1 MPDFWNDVINP
12 HVRNENYK
20 GTWEELQ
27 HNASFRPTIY
37 IGLGGFGCMV
47 VRALKASIN
56 ELIPVP
62 QICDGFA
69 FIALDTHPREATDI
83 FTPVEYIEMIGIH
96 PDTVASN
103 QRNAKSLGWYKKLA
117 GKWSAK
123 TISGGADMVKA
134 LGRIAF
140 LFPATLTRFLASLNS
155 AYTAVNRF
163 KENFGA
169 RANTKVYLISSL
181 AGGTGAGMFA
191 DVCIVTKKFLS
202 DNVGVNHLFQ
212 AIVVTPE
219 VLQDE
224 VQDIKF
230 PDLYANVYASLKELF
245 HFIRGNKEPVTYGM
259 PGYENV
265 MVSQDFMPDP
275 LFLLTDR
282 NDKVIFDKMK
292 DMAHS
297 VVQYLMF
304 EIQSPLETSEGQPKV
319 QDKENPQQSN
329 FGIDDMP
336 KFLSSIGTVRFGLPM
351 EKLVELYALRI
362 IDQALNK
369 ELLDSVGQS
378 EVDQWID
385 QHHLSEA
392 EADQL
397 QGAIRKDKEGNPIRI
412 GIDVLGEVGDKERTE
427 LLEACSDLKA
437 KKLLLAA
444 EQYKPIMERN
454 SSVLIESAKKGL
466 ELRFHEILKSQSVG
480 AAVDFLERLSNE
492 VSAHRKALEQ
502 ELHRDKDRLT
512 KADHKL
518 SQSAS
523 AVGMAAKSFII
534 GRGGKIKAA
543 LGSFD
548 GDLEAYL
555 NQRVVVW
562 SQEIGIQVY
571 EKLSSYLKDFHGRW
585 VKVRDSLKGRSAF
598 TRNCAIAIGLELDSL
613 SDMSKRG
620 AGNRF
625 SLVDKERVKLLYDQY
640 IPDDSEKAI
649 AERARHLW
657 RETEMIADTSSSDEM
672 WMAKVKGAIYDEIQS
687 KLSGVNILTAINLF
701 YPEQQKKDSL
711 FTSLVSLSNALFPLD
726 SSKQEGAY
734 ETSWIIAV
742 HQSIRQDFL
751 QLFGNYKPKGDGMMH
766 AYFPNAFEVV
776 LYCIRHGY
784 TAHSLIRLQTYKANY
799 DMLQTRYE
807 QSFSRGIAH
816 RPIHCWS
823 DANEWE
829 ELIPKPPGEEE
840 AIKLFAVGRAFSFLF
855 PSVTLPDGKPN
866 EKKNSAFIYT
876 RGNVYYFLPDEAAEP
891 EKIGS
896 GLENAVGNFQDRP
909 EWQQRIRE
917 LVEVKIVEIGKS
929 AIRARLTNEY
939 IPLLKNE
946 IEISDKGHDLER
958 VRVLRALLDSLINKH
973 SGFIERELRE
983 TRV

>member
-1 MPDFWNDVINP
+1 MPDFWNDIINP

-37 IGLGGFGCMV
+37 IVLGGFGCMV
-47 VRALKASIN
+47 VRALKKSIN
-56 ELIPVP
+56 DLIPVP
-62 QICDGFA
+62 QIRDGFA
-69 FIALDTHPREATDI
+69 FIALDTHSRETTDI
-83 FTPVEYIEMIGIH
+83 LTPVEYIEMIGIH

-103 QRNAKSLGWYKKLA
+103 PRNAKSLGWYKKLA

-123 TISGGADMVKA
+123 TISGGVDMTKP

-140 LFPATLTRFLASLNS
+140 LFPPTLTKFLASLNS
-155 AYTAVNRF
+155 AYTTVNRF
-163 KENFGA
+163 KQNFGA

-181 AGGTGAGMFA
+181 AGGTGSGMFA
-191 DVCIVTKKFLS
+191 DACIVTKKFLS
-202 DNVGVNHLFQ
+202 DNVGVNYLFQ
-212 AIVVTPE
+212 SIVVTPE

-224 VQDIKF
+224 AQDIKF
-230 PDLYANVYASLKELF
+230 PDFYANVYASLKEIF
-245 HFIRGNKEPVTYGM
+245 HFIRGNKETVTYGM

-275 LFLLTDR
+275 LFLVTDR

-292 DMAHS
+292 DIADS

-362 IDQALNK
+362 IDHALDK

-392 EADQL
+392 KADQL
-397 QGAIRKDKEGNPIRI
+397 QGAIRKNKEGNPMRI
-412 GIDVLGEVGDKERTE
+412 AIDVVGEIGDKKRTE
-427 LLEACSDLKA
+427 LIKACSDLKA
-437 KKLLLAA
+437 KKLLSVS
-444 EQYKPIMERN
+444 EQYKPIMEKN
-454 SSVLIESAKKGL
+454 SSVLLELAKKGL
-466 ELRFHEILKSQSVG
+466 ELRFHEILKGQSVG

-502 ELHRDKDRLT
+502 EFHRDKERLV

-518 SQSAS
+518 SQSAG
-523 AVGMAAKSFII
+523 AVGMAAKSFIV

-555 NQRVVVW
+555 NQQVVVW

-571 EKLSSYLKDFHGRW
+571 EKLSSYLKGFHGRW
-585 VKVRDSLKGRSAF
+585 VKVQDSLRGRSAF
-598 TRNCAIAIGLELDSL
+598 VRNSAVATGLEIDSL
-613 SDMSKRG
+613 SDISKRG

-625 SLVDKERVKLLYDQY
+625 SLVDKERAKVLYDQY
-640 IPDDSEKAI
+640 IPSDLEKAI

-657 RETEMIADTSSSDEM
+657 RETEMITDTSSSDEM
-672 WMAKVKGAIYDEIQS
+672 WVAKVKGAINDEIQS
-687 KLSGVNILTAINLF
+687 KLLGVNILTVINHF
-701 YPEQQKKDSL
+701 YSEQQKKDSL
-711 FTSLVSLSNALFPLD
+711 FTSLVSLANALFPLD

-734 ETSWIIAV
+734 ETSWITAV
-742 HQSIRQDFL
+742 HQSIRQDFQ

-784 TAHSLIRLQTYKANY
+784 TAHSLTRLQTYKANY
-799 DMLQTRYE
+799 DMLQARYE
-807 QSFSRGIAH
+807 QAFSEGIAH
-816 RPIHCWS
+816 RPIHCWT
-823 DANEWE
+823 DASKWE
-829 ELIPKPPGEEE
+829 ELVPRPKGEDE
-840 AIKLFAVGRAFSFLF
+840 AFELFALGRALSYLY
-855 PSVTLPDGKPN
+855 PTDEKRN
-866 EKKNSAFIYT
+866 EAYIYN
-876 RGNVYYFLPDEAAEP
+876 RGNVYFIQTGAGE
-891 EKIGS
+891 EKIKIGT
-896 GLENAVGNFQDRP
+896 GIEEAVENFTVQP
-909 EWQQRIRE
+909 EWRE
-917 LVEVKIVEIGKS
+917 RVRNLVE
-929 AIRARLTNEY
+929 ARISEKRSEVRSRLISDFE
-939 IPLLKNE
+939 PVLRRE
-946 IEISDKGHDLER
+946 IEISSKVPTKGKEKRR
-958 VRVLRALLDSLINKH
+958 VEVLRALYNSLFAVVDQKVEIAVL
-973 SGFIERELRE
+973 ELRE
-983 TRV
+983 RI